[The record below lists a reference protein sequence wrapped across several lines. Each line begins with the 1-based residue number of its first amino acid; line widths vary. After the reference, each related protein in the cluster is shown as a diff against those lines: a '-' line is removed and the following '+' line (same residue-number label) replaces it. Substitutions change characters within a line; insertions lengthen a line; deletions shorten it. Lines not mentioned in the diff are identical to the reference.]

1 VNEIEQQS
9 FRIPDDFSISIK
21 RIISNLRNVVDQFGT
36 NSKELVIELAR
47 RLDEEKVCERNKIS
61 RLIKYILKDKIREGK
76 ITAKWIEKCLPEE
89 YKRDY
94 SESEQN
100 SLSRKAKKQQE
111 MVIDNSGKAHAVRSI
126 GFQKEQENLE
136 YRDEGKCPRCSELE
150 ERCSELEERCS
161 ELEEALRKVSKIS
174 TAEQLTDSE
183 IKVTISKDK
192 YKEIK
197 SAMRESGNLFYIIA
211 DSINRVF
218 VRTEVDLK
226 DDIIAD

>member
-9 FRIPDDFSISIK
+9 FRIPDDFSISIR
-21 RIISNLRNVVDQFGT
+21 RIISNLRNVVDHFGT

-61 RLIKYILKDKIREGK
+61 RLIKYILKDKIREDK
-76 ITAKWIEKCLPEE
+76 ITTKWIEKCLPGE

-100 SLSRKAKKQQE
+100 SLSRKAKKLQE
-111 MVIDNSGKAHAVRSI
+111 MVIDNRGKAYTVGSI
-126 GFQKEQENLE
+126 GFQKEQENLG
-136 YRDEGKCPRCSELE
+136 YRDEGRCP
-150 ERCSELEERCS
+150 RCS
-161 ELEEALRKVSKIS
+161 ELEEALRKVSKIP
-174 TAEQLTDSE
+174 TAEQLADGE
-183 IKVTISKDK
+183 IKVTISQDK

-197 SAMRESGNLFYIIA
+197 SAMQKSSNLFYIIV
-211 DSINRVF
+211 DSINLVLVRV
-218 VRTEVDLK
+218 EMDLK

>member
-9 FRIPDDFSISIK
+9 FRIPDDFSISIR
-21 RIISNLRNVVDQFGT
+21 RIIFNLRNVVDKFGT

-61 RLIKYILKDKIREGK
+61 RLIKYFLKDKIREGK
-76 ITAKWIEKCLPEE
+76 ITTKWIEKCLPGE

-94 SESEQN
+94 SESEFC
-100 SLSRKAKKQQE
+100 SLSKKAKELPE

-150 ERCSELEERCS
+150 ERCSELEE
-161 ELEEALRKVSKIS
+161 ALRKVSNIP
-174 TAEQLTDSE
+174 TAEQLAESE

-197 SAMRESGNLFYIIA
+197 SAMQESNDLFYILV

-218 VRTEVDLK
+218 VRAEVDLK